1 MYRNELAYPQL
12 QQRDIDVTHIP
23 RFPVSEHLQSFEGRS
38 LMGAAFDQ
46 MAMDGYMRMEMEGK
60 AQEMRRM
67 SASTGLPEHA
77 LAALPPEVLGVAPPS
92 GEAAPRMLMPGT
104 REAQSQTM

>member
-12 QQRDIDVTHIP
+12 QQRDIDVSRIP
-23 RFPVSEHLQSFEGRS
+23 RFPVSEHLKSFEGRS

-46 MAMDGYMRMEMEGK
+46 MAMDGYMRQEMEGK
-60 AQEMRRM
+60 AQEMRRL

-77 LAALPPEVLGVAPPS
+77 LAGLPP
-92 GEAAPRMLMPGT
+92 PR
-104 REAQSQTM
+104 S